1 MNANTFK
8 EISLSVSGIDNTGVT
23 WGASW
28 ADFNG
33 DGYVDLWVNN
43 HWPVG
48 SLYINQGDGTF
59 KDSTNKI
66 FAAPPLGDDHGAAS
80 ADFDNDGDQDLI
92 NLVGS
97 GGGRGIGEKYDN
109 LVYVNKNG
117 KLVERADS
125 LGLAYSL
132 ARGRSPLWADFNND
146 GRLDMFVAA
155 DLRRDDIYAPA
166 TIFLQ
171 QTDGTFERASKITGF
186 QKPEAPF
193 GILSDLSGD
202 GRLDFVVPTG
212 DSVKVYDTT
221 TLPFKDIT
229 STTISN
235 KIKIYGDGDII
246 SSDFNGDLRPDLY
259 ITADSSFENAL
270 YRADADR
277 LVTQLLVT
285 ESLENKGIYFDTNGK
300 VTFNMISRKDP
311 VSLDKIYI
319 GANGINPTSKKFTLS
334 PDNPDVQGTFSQL
347 PNTGAGIYISY
358 NPSLQRWRFVLS
370 SSNNFNADKKSFLA
384 LIDSTEPIVEL
395 NSIGFDDDAPP
406 KKSQLLINTPEGF
419 IDRSDKSGIN
429 SILASA
435 KKAVAGDFDNDM
447 DEDIYVVTSVSYAKN
462 TRDILYENQGNGTFV
477 AVPKI
482 GGTIGDNLGMGDFVV
497 SADYDNDGFLDL
509 LVGNG
514 DSDTA
519 VTALV
524 ENAPSYDLFQNQG
537 NGNHWLEIDL
547 QGVVSNH
554 DGIGAQVFL
563 TAGGVTQMRQQ
574 AGGMHNGVQNH
585 QRIHFGLADNTQIE
599 KLVVQWPSGRK
610 QIITDI
616 SADRLIE
623 VVEQLG
629 DGDNNFSGGQKNNVL
644 HGGNGDDTLKGN
656 QGKDILIGKL
666 GNDILSGGI
675 DDDLLIGGSGFDT
688 MRGDLGADIFRF
700 NSLKQGQDI
709 ILDFVVANDTIQVAA
724 AGFGGGL
731 VGDRAITTK
740 QLRLGAIAT
749 NTEQRFIYNPVNGA
763 LSFDRDGSGSVFD
776 RVRLATLSSG
786 LAITNEDIFVIG

>member
-8 EISLSVSGIDNTGVT
+8 EVSSLVSGIDNIGVT

-43 HWPVG
+43 HWPAG

-59 KDSTNKI
+59 KDSTDKI
-66 FAAPPLGDDHGAAS
+66 FTSPPLGDDHGAAS

-97 GGGRGIGEKYDN
+97 GGGVGIGEQYDN
-109 LVYVNKNG
+109 LVYVNKDG

-132 ARGRSPLWADFNND
+132 ARGRSPLWFDFNND

-155 DLRRDDIYAPA
+155 DPRRDDIYAPA

-171 QTDGTFERASKITGF
+171 QNDGTFERASKITGF

-202 GRLDFVVPTG
+202 GRLDFVVATG
-212 DSVKVYDTT
+212 DLVKVYDTT

-235 KIKIYGDGDII
+235 KTKIYGDGDII

-270 YRADADR
+270 YRADADS

-285 ESLENKGIYFDTNGK
+285 ESLENKGIYFETNGK
-300 VTFNMISRKDP
+300 VTFDMRSRKDP
-311 VSLDKIYI
+311 VPLDKIYI

-334 PDNPDVQGTFSQL
+334 PNNPDVQGTFSQL
-347 PNTGAGIYISY
+347 PKTGAGIYISY
-358 NPSLQRWRFVLS
+358 NPSLQRWQFVLS
-370 SSNNFNADKKSFLA
+370 GSDNLNADKKTFLA
-384 LIDSTEPIVEL
+384 LIDSTEPIVES
-395 NSIGFDDDAPP
+395 NSIGFNDNAPP
-406 KKSQLLINTPEGF
+406 KESQLLINTPQGF
-419 IDRSDKSGIN
+419 IDKSDESGIN

-447 DEDIYVVTSVSYAKN
+447 DEDIYVVTSVSYAEN

-477 AVPKI
+477 AVPKA
-482 GGTIGDNLGMGDFVV
+482 GGTIGDNLGMGDFVI

-514 DSDTA
+514 DSDTSI
-519 VTALV
+519 TALV
-524 ENAPSYDLFQNQG
+524 EKAPSYDLFQNQG

-547 QGVVSNH
+547 QGVVSNR

-599 KLVVQWPSGRK
+599 KLVVQWPSGRE

-616 SADRLIE
+616 PADRLIE
-623 VVEQLG
+623 VVEKLG
-629 DGDNNFSGGQKNNVL
+629 DGNNNFSGGQKNNVIN
-644 HGGNGDDTLKGN
+644 GGNSDDTLKGN
-656 QGKDILIGKL
+656 QGKDILIGKS
-666 GNDILSGGI
+666 GNDVLLGGA
-675 DDDLLIGGSGFDT
+675 DDDILIGGRDVDT
-688 MRGDLGADIFRF
+688 MIGGTGADVFRF
-700 NSLKQGQDI
+700 DSFRGGQDRVE
-709 ILDFVVANDTIQVAA
+709 DFAIAKDTIQVSA

-731 VGDRAITTK
+731 VSDRLITTE
-740 QLRLGAIAT
+740 QLRIGATAT
-749 NTEQRFIYNPVNGA
+749 NTEQRFIYNPVNGV

-776 RVRLATLSSG
+776 RVQLATLSSG
-786 LAITNEDIFVIG
+786 LAITNQDIFVIG